1 MTGAEKEEPTK
12 DEKPSEKEEPTVEV
26 LDPEEEEDFLEAL
39 SDFFTKF
46 RPEVGEIITAIAV
59 RIREGPK
66 YKLWTTVG
74 VFLLIAF
81 ESIHEAGLSAE
92 FSVQTAGWTILLS
105 LVLHG
110 ISAVPL
116 ASWYARRLE
125 TAEPDTLELA
135 EVPELG
141 VRRWDPLGWAKHHR
155 PGGKEVPM
163 S

>member
-1 MTGAEKEEPTK
+1 MIPVAISMMGTR
-12 DEKPSEKEEPTVEV
+12 
-26 LDPEEEEDFLEAL
+26 L
-39 SDFFTKF
+39 
-46 RPEVGEIITAIAV
+46 RPDTTLIMGWF
-59 RIREGPK
+59 GPRG
-66 YKLWTTVG
+66 LVSV

-81 ESIHEAGLSAE
+81 ESFHEAGLSAE

-110 ISAVPL
+110 ISAMPL